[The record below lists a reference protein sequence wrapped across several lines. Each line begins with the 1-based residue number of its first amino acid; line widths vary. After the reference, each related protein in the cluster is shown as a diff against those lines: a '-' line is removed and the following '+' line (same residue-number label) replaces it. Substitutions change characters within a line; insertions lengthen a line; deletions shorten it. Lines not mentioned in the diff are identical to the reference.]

1 MQLNFTPVEVSH
13 INQCQLFLQVLTIAD
28 ISTAD
33 GTQILQTAVDG
44 VKDASRISRLQWP
57 RQPRPPESAWYTWGT
72 FLQHLSTN
80 RRLQRPLGP
89 WTCHPHQIWQWYTN
103 KEASVVYRYNP
114 TLDTWICNHPTTITT
129 GARQTRQTRR
139 WFSDKSHPMH
149 LPPPSPIFP
158 TTVVYHPTGVDH
170 YFLLPSASPFPPSE
184 NEPPPATWDRT
195 RIPPILANTPDFYQ
209 RLIGPAPDLSE
220 SIQLS
225 LAHGMELETLM
236 ACSDGSVTKGTGSH
250 GWIFVSDTNPTL
262 QGAGPDDGHPDH
274 MTSYRSEL
282 GGLLAVLYII
292 YRVCSAYDIQ
302 AGKVN
307 YYCDNKGVIQNVFHP
322 SCQPSIT
329 SFLATDSDLVYTARS
344 LLDIIPI
351 TIIGTWV
358 KGHQKDDKDPKHVL
372 NNTAGKLARD
382 FLQHHPPRYRPKR
395 LPTALPNYRVRLFYD
410 DSVITSNLYSIP
422 STSLHQDSLK
432 AYIIKK
438 TGWAPATFDLVNWT
452 AHGRAFNR
460 LPQNQ
465 QISTAKLIHNLAN
478 TNHQSHVFYNKPN
491 TCPCCNVHEET
502 FQHVLRCSAAYVCSH
517 RDSAIQ
523 ELTSSLNKCNTP
535 PNVTNAILHG
545 IKSWL
550 ELDLDDTR
558 PIRAP
563 TVGSLKAADV
573 ILTAAFHE
581 QFNTIGW
588 YQFLLG
594 RLSKK
599 WETAVS
605 AYTSIAGPTPSNQQ
619 WTTQIILSM

>member
-1 MQLNFTPVEVSH
+1 
-13 INQCQLFLQVLTIAD
+13 
-28 ISTAD
+28 
-33 GTQILQTAVDG
+33 
-44 VKDASRISRLQWP
+44 
-57 RQPRPPESAWYTWGT
+57 
-72 FLQHLSTN
+72 
-80 RRLQRPLGP
+80 
-89 WTCHPHQIWQWYTN
+89 
-103 KEASVVYRYNP
+103 
-114 TLDTWICNHPTTITT
+114 
-129 GARQTRQTRR
+129 
-139 WFSDKSHPMH
+139 
-149 LPPPSPIFP
+149 
-158 TTVVYHPTGVDH
+158 
-170 YFLLPSASPFPPSE
+170 
-184 NEPPPATWDRT
+184 
-195 RIPPILANTPDFYQ
+195 
-209 RLIGPAPDLSE
+209 
-220 SIQLS
+220 
-225 LAHGMELETLM
+225 
-236 ACSDGSVTKGTGSH
+236 
-250 GWIFVSDTNPTL
+250 
-262 QGAGPDDGHPDH
+262 

-302 AGKVN
+302 AGKVK

-322 SCQPSIT
+322 PCQPSIT

-358 KGHQKDDKDPKHVL
+358 KGHQKDDTDPKHVL
-372 NNTAGKLARD
+372 NNTADKLARA

-395 LPTALPNYRVRLFYD
+395 LPTAPPNYRVRLLYD
-410 DSVITSNLYSIP
+410 DSVITSNLYSIL

-432 AYIIKK
+432 AYIIRK
-438 TGWAPATFDLVNWT
+438 TGWAPTTFDLVNWT

-478 TNHQSHVFYNKPN
+478 TNRQNHLFYNKPN

-502 FQHVLRCSAAYVCSH
+502 FQHVLRCSAASVSSH

-523 ELTSSLNKCNTP
+523 ELTSSLNKFNTP
-535 PNVTNAILHG
+535 PNVTDAILHG

-558 PIRAP
+558 HIRAP

-581 QFNTIGW
+581 QFSTIGW

-599 WETAVS
+599 WETAIT
-605 AYTSIAGPTPSNQQ
+605 AYAPIAGSTPPIQQ
-619 WTTQIILSM
+619 WSTQIILSMWHFIRSMWKNRNTIVHGTDAQHSAEIILQELRQQVQLLYQEYHDTPHIILPRHNYLFTSRTLTQRLKYSYDHLHCWMRSVTEAKLMLQHHNQLLREQSSRHFFPIRSQLNRQPPASDSSQDSYSPFIQTPSDTSTTLYTTSTEEDTMSDTDTTTTISSHVSINTSCSSNPPSTIQWIVM